1 MHPRSKDVPG
11 SRLGQAVFATLYHP
25 ESAVLATGPVIS
37 GCSVSAD
44 GATLTLRFNATL
56 LKGERITVS
65 KPPLADPLS
74 LALENTALY
83 VLANATL
90 PDNVGH
96 YHNPCDYAST
106 EPCAYEYKGPFST
119 GNELGVEGW
128 VAVMPSA
135 GPGANEVTVDLAP
148 LKGVAPT
155 AVRYASG
162 AGSGG
167 WLPGKTTGPDCQRT
181 CCGLGQDCSL
191 KPCPPG
197 SCPLKASGVGAL
209 PAVPFHAA
217 IVAGVCKCVPPQVC
231 DS

>member
-1 MHPRSKDVPG
+1 MAAP
-11 SRLGQAVFATLYHP
+11 
-25 ESAVLATGPVIS
+25 
-37 GCSVSAD
+37 
-44 GATLTLRFNATL
+44 L
-56 LKGERITVS
+56 L
-65 KPPLADPLS
+65 L
-74 LALENTALY
+74 LALAVGASAQLPSLDGSGNNLASPLMNAAL
-83 VLANATL
+83 
-90 PDNVGH
+90 
-96 YHNPCDYAST
+96 S
-106 EPCAYEYKGPFST
+106 PF
-119 GNELGVEGW
+119 
-128 VAVMPSA
+128 MPSA